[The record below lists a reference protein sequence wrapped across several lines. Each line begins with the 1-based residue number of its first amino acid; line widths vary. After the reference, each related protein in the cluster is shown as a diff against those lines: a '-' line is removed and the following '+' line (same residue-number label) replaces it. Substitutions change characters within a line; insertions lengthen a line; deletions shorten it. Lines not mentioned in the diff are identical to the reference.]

1 MQLCALVASNIICSS
16 ACTLAAQQQ
25 VEDNEAEF
33 ANVFK
38 EQDLETVVETER
50 VRFLFVMFM
59 FMFTCAVN
67 NEYTG
72 LWSENFDSPLTYNF

>member
-16 ACTLAAQQQ
+16 ACTLAAAQQQ
-25 VEDNEAEF
+25 VEDNVAESV
-33 ANVFK
+33 NGFK
-38 EQDLETVVETER
+38 EHDLETAVETER
-50 VRFLFVMFM
+50 LRFLFSMFM

-72 LWSENFDSPLTYNF
+72 L

>member
-33 ANVFK
+33 VNVFK
-38 EQDLETVVETER
+38 EQALETVVETER
-50 VRFLFVMFM
+50 VRFLFV